1 MGKRGGLVWRLC
13 PTLFAFLPALLGSG
27 LTSETST
34 LFCSVRR
41 RGEVFVAA
49 RQVRMSTDAVARAV
63 GFMQWVGAMVAFD
76 DSAGSEY

>member
-63 GFMQWVGAMVAFD
+63 GFMQWVGTMVAFD